1 MILSLFCLVKKLGIF
16 IVERKDEMN
25 AETLWREILE
35 LLKKMYPGV
44 IINTVFNELEPYAI
58 HHGQLILIAPS
69 AFIIKMI
76 QDRFLKDMQL
86 ALDQISR
93 ESLVIQ
99 IEDSQGELPNIDL
112 VSDGT
117 GGQRMIPIDQERE
130 EIPEAIVPRR
140 KNYNQDLIPKYTFDT
155 FVRGQSNE
163 LALSAAMNVAENPS
177 KQYNPLFIWGRSGL
191 GKTHLIQAIAHY
203 ILEHDP
209 SKQVAYVTSETF
221 TNELIEAIRDRD
233 STRNQQFREK
243 YRNVDVLI
251 IDDIQFIAGK
261 KGTQDEFFHT
271 FNQLYNQNKQIILT
285 SDRPPEEIET
295 LQERLTSRFQW
306 GLMADI
312 GMPDYETR
320 VAIIQ
325 AKLEEEN
332 DHVPREV
339 QEYIAHNIKSNI
351 RTLEGALMRIIAY
364 KKSLRADEITLDMAR
379 TALASMITDSEKKPI
394 TIDLI
399 LEITA
404 EYYDIDMEGLKS
416 KSRERKFS
424 LPRQIAMYLSRKLT
438 DLSLVNIGN
447 AFSRD
452 HSTISHG
459 VEKIEE
465 ALNQDS
471 QIRQGVDELI
481 TRIEEA

>member
-1 MILSLFCLVKKLGIF
+1 
-16 IVERKDEMN
+16 MN
-25 AETLWREILE
+25 ADTLWEDMLE

-44 IINTVFNELEPYAI
+44 IINTIIGELEAYTI
-58 HHGQLILIAPS
+58 HEGILILLAPS
-69 AFIIKMI
+69 TFIMEII
-76 QDRFLKDMQL
+76 QTRYLKDMQK
-86 ALDQISR
+86 ALNQISADA
-93 ESLVIQ
+93 LTIQ
-99 IEDSQGELPNIDL
+99 VLDSHGELPKKDVVIDTP
-112 VSDGT
+112 S
-117 GGQRMIPIDQERE
+117 GQRYFPPDSDFEKQNSPQI
-130 EIPEAIVPRR
+130 ATR
-140 KNYNQDLIPKYTFDT
+140 KNSYNQDLIPKYTFEN

-177 KQYNPLFIWGRSGL
+177 SQYNPLFIWGRSGL

-209 SKQVAYVTSETF
+209 EKQVAYVTSEAF

-271 FNQLYNQNKQIILT
+271 FNQLYSQNKQIILT

-320 VAIIQ
+320 VAILQ
-325 AKLEEEN
+325 AKIEEEGN
-332 DHVPREV
+332 HVPREI

-351 RTLEGALMRIIAY
+351 RTLEGALMRVLAY
-364 KKSLRADEITLDMAR
+364 KQSLRADVITLDMAR
-379 TALASMITDSEKKPI
+379 EALSSMITDSEKKPI

-404 EYYDIDMEGLKS
+404 EYYDINMEGLKS

-424 LPRQIAMYLSRKLT
+424 YPRQVAMYLSRKLT

-465 ALNQDS
+465 SLNQDL
-471 QIRQGVDELI
+471 QVRQDVDELI